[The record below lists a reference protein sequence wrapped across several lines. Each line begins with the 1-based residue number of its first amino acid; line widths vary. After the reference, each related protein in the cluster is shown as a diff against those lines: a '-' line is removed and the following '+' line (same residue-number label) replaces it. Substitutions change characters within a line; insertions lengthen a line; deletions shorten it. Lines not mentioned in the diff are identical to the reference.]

1 MEALIPEEW
10 FVRLSQ
16 AMLLVATV
24 LSMVVLIKGADW
36 LVDGAS
42 GLAYRVG
49 MPKVIVGATIVALG
63 TTSPECAVSVMAA
76 WAGRPGLAL
85 GNAVGSI
92 IADTG
97 LILGVGFL
105 MARLP
110 ADRYVL
116 TRQGL
121 VQLGS
126 GVLLAGLCYA
136 SFAIWGDAA
145 SLGRP
150 VGLGLLTL
158 LAGYLYI
165 SIQWSRKHPRGEPFQ
180 GPKELTHIVPV
191 KVPVVERFTHRFEA
205 VRLFFM
211 ALVGLVLVL
220 LASRVLVCSVTELAG
235 RWGVPQVVIAATI
248 VALGTSL
255 PELVVGVTSIVKGH
269 PEIIVGNIIGA
280 DILNVF
286 FVVGASATAANLPV
300 VENGQRIFLYLHLPA
315 MIMLLVVF
323 RAMIAMASRE
333 GLFSRWMGLP
343 LVGLYLAYV
352 ALQFL
357 FSS

>member
-1 MEALIPEEW
+1 MEALIPEHW
-10 FVRLSQ
+10 FVDLSQ
-16 AMLLVATV
+16 VLLLTITV

-76 WAGRPGLAL
+76 WHGQPGLAL

-97 LILGVGFL
+97 LILGVGCL

-126 GVLLAGLCYA
+126 GVLLAGLCYGA
-136 SFAIWGDAA
+136 FAVWGDAA

-150 VGLGLLTL
+150 VGLVLLIM

-165 SIQWSRKHPRGEPFQ
+165 SIQWSRKHPQGEPFQ
-180 GPKELTHIVPV
+180 GPKELSHIVPV

-211 ALVGLVLVL
+211 ALVGLALVL
-220 LASRVLVCSVTELAG
+220 LASRVLICSVTVLAG
-235 RWGVPQVVIAATI
+235 RWGVPQVVVAATI

-255 PELVVGVTSIVKGH
+255 PELVVGITSIVKGH

-280 DILNVF
+280 DILNVL
-286 FVVGASATAANLPV
+286 FVVGASAAAADLPV

-315 MIMLLVVF
+315 MLILLVAF
-323 RAMIAMASRE
+323 RAMIAIAGRDGS
-333 GLFSRWMGLP
+333 FSRWMGVP
-343 LVGLYLAYV
+343 LVGMYLAYV
-352 ALQFL
+352 GAQFL
-357 FSS
+357 MS